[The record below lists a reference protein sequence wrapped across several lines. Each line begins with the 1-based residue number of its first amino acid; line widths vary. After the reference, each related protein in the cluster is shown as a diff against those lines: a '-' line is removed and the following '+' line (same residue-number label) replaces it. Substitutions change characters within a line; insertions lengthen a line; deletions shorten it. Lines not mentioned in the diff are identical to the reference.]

1 MTDGRNDNQAENGN
15 TILLCDQ
22 AKALGI
28 EIFSIAIQ
36 AALRGQALLRA
47 CASGNKTANNAG
59 EDQDSI
65 PPASPVAGTQAQQ
78 YYFDAQNGDELV
90 AAFRQIGREIGRF
103 DLRIVR

>member
-1 MTDGRNDNQAENGN
+1 MYKRQ
-15 TILLCDQ
+15 
-22 AKALGI
+22 GI
-28 EIFSIAIQ
+28 EIFSIAFEAPQ
-36 AALRGQALLRA
+36 KGQDLLRA
-47 CASGNKTANNAG
+47 CASGINTANNVG
-59 EDQDSI
+59 EDQGSI